1 MLDQSF
7 SLKNF
12 RTIFEI
18 ENRKGKFEKDF
29 FSDDYLN
36 LTGKLNKEKEKRGN
50 LTAIENYGDE
60 YQLVQLEIEQLT
72 KDREDL
78 LDTELLSCSNQV
90 NDLGF
95 GFILHRFYDGN
106 TANYVYSV
114 NKDKTS
120 FFAMKQLQY
129 NIYRSFKVKQTDR
142 YSIVKQVKVILQ
154 DNMPKYIVRTDI
166 KKFYESVP
174 QTKLF
179 QLLEGNLLLSPKSN
193 ALIKN
198 IIHHFNELSGQLPLS
213 PDQRI
218 GLPRGAGVS
227 AYLSELYMRTID
239 SQISKLENLIFY
251 GRYVDDIIAIFTPE
265 SKREPSYYLDKV
277 EEIVINGGLAL
288 NKTAIPSKTYQV
300 DAYDSNAAATIN
312 FLGYSFKIEN
322 KRYKDIY
329 LSANKKAKYRQ
340 RLEAS
345 FDVYLKDQIYN
356 QQEAKRLL
364 VHRLNYLTKNTRL
377 QRPKKGL
384 VGIYFSN
391 SLLEKNS
398 SCLDELND
406 ILYSLIDTKLPVGT
420 FPELNLRL
428 KRFCFKKGFIN
439 KLFFNTAS
447 KRKNIP
453 DSRSPQTK
461 LNKANYNNF
470 ERIVSAWKK

>member
-18 ENRKGKFEKDF
+18 ENRKGKFEKNF
-29 FSDDYLN
+29 FSDDYLD
-36 LTGKLNKEKEKRGN
+36 LTGELNSEKEKREKLASVESFDDDYKSTQLKIEE
-50 LTAIENYGDE
+50 LTRA
-60 YQLVQLEIEQLT
+60 
-72 KDREDL
+72 REDL

-90 NDLGF
+90 NEPGF
-95 GFILHRFYDGN
+95 GFILNRFYDDD
-106 TANYVYSV
+106 TANYIYSV

-120 FFAMKQLQY
+120 FFTMKQLQY

-142 YSIVKQVKVILQ
+142 YTIVKQVKAILQ

-174 QTKLF
+174 QIKLF
-179 QLLEGNLLLSPKSN
+179 ELLEGNQLLSPKSN

-198 IIHHFNELSGQLPLS
+198 IIHHFNDLSGQLTLS
-213 PDQRI
+213 PDLRK

-227 AYLSELYMRTID
+227 AYLSELYMRAID
-239 SQISKLENLIFY
+239 SQISKLDNLIFY

-265 SKREPSYYLDKV
+265 SKRSPSYYLDQI
-277 EEIVINGGLAL
+277 EGIVVNEGLSL
-288 NKTAIPSKTYQV
+288 NTTATPSKTYQV
-300 DAYDSNAAATIN
+300 DAYDSNIAAAIN

-322 KRYKDIY
+322 KLYKDIY
-329 LSANKKAKYRQ
+329 LSANKKDKYRR

-345 FDVYLKDQIYN
+345 FDSYLKDYKHD
-356 QQEAKRLL
+356 QEQAKRLL

-384 VGIYFSN
+384 VGIYYSN

-398 SCLDELND
+398 TCLDELND
-406 ILYSLIDTKLPVGT
+406 ILHTLINTKIPLVA
-420 FPELNLRL
+420 FPKLNIRL

-439 KLFFNTAS
+439 KLFFNTNS
-447 KRKNIP
+447 KRKNVP
-453 DSRSPQTK
+453 DPRPPKIK
-461 LNKANYNNF
+461 LGKTSYNNF
-470 ERIVSAWKK
+470 ERIVGAWKK